1 MNGCGGRYSIEGC
14 IDDMGMD
21 VVLAVMVSVVMG
33 VMKVLGGGPLAGMGI
48 VDKLMVM
55 IVWVKVVGVVVA
67 VSKLVVA
74 VSVVKVE

>member
-1 MNGCGGRYSIEGC
+1 
-14 IDDMGMD
+14 
-21 VVLAVMVSVVMG
+21 MV
-33 VMKVLGGGPLAGMGI
+33 GGPLAGMGI

>member
-1 MNGCGGRYSIEGC
+1 
-14 IDDMGMD
+14 MGMD